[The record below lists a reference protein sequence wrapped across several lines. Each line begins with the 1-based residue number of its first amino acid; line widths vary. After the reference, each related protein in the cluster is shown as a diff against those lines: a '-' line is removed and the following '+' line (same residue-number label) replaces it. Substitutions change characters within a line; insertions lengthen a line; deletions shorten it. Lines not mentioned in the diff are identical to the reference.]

1 MKNKLELIETITHL
15 LSEHAEHPLVMEH
28 QESLNKM
35 MFLLNFNEFLNVEV
49 HPSTLQK
56 IQEIYDEVHSEK
68 IEDGKEFVIWESEM
82 ELVSTIFNKIVQD
95 LEKFNGVE
103 TINLKE
109 LECGCV
115 KLSIIGNLS
124 DKLKID
130 LKTLL
135 EELIETR
142 YPTELKQVLVDFI
155 VTEDDKAV
163 TGTLPLAIKA
173 IDVDSEI
180 VTDNSE
186 TVTDEIVSPCGQ
198 EVETEIDSEVLIS
211 DAEKDFAQLLETSGL
226 DALIKEEDDG
236 VVIIYKTFGE
246 KLFMTQFETLVNI
259 NLSEMEYDL
268 ATSFSA
274 ILEKEVEIDSLYIVG
289 FSDSAAVFVTD
300 GVGNPILLGVYD
312 SDKIGYF
319 ED

>member
-1 MKNKLELIETITHL
+1 LKNKLELIETITHL

-68 IEDGKEFVIWESEM
+68 NEDGKEFVIWESEM

-103 TINLKE
+103 TINLEE

-124 DKLKID
+124 DKLKTD

-142 YPTELKQVLVDFI
+142 YPTELKQALVDFI
-155 VTEDDKAV
+155 VTENDKAV
-163 TGTLPLAIKA
+163 TATLPLAIKA
-173 IDVDSEI
+173 IEVDSKI
-180 VTDNSE
+180 
-186 TVTDEIVSPCGQ
+186 VTDEIISPCGQ

-211 DAEKDFAQLLETSGL
+211 DAEKDFAQLLETNGL

-236 VVIIYKTFGE
+236 IVIIYKTFGE

-274 ILEKEVEIDSLYIVG
+274 ILEKEVESDSLYIVG
-289 FSDSAAVFVTD
+289 FSDSSAVFVTD

-312 SDKIGYF
+312 SDKVGYF
-319 ED
+319 EG

>member
-68 IEDGKEFVIWESEM
+68 NEDGKEFVIWESEM

-103 TINLKE
+103 TINLEE

-124 DKLKID
+124 DKLKTD

-142 YPTELKQVLVDFI
+142 YPTELKQALVDFI
-155 VTEDDKAV
+155 VTENDKAV
-163 TGTLPLAIKA
+163 TATLPLAIKA
-173 IDVDSEI
+173 IEVDSKI
-180 VTDNSE
+180 
-186 TVTDEIVSPCGQ
+186 VTDEIISPCGQ

-211 DAEKDFAQLLETSGL
+211 DAEKDFAQLLETNGL

-236 VVIIYKTFGE
+236 IVIIYKTFGE

-274 ILEKEVEIDSLYIVG
+274 ILEKEVESDSLYIVG
-289 FSDSAAVFVTD
+289 FSDSSAVFVTD

-312 SDKIGYF
+312 SDKVGYF
-319 ED
+319 EG

>member
-68 IEDGKEFVIWESEM
+68 NEDGKEFVIWESEM

-103 TINLKE
+103 TINLEE

-124 DKLKID
+124 DKLKTD

-142 YPTELKQVLVDFI
+142 YPTELKQALVDFI
-155 VTEDDKAV
+155 VTENDKAV
-163 TGTLPLAIKA
+163 TATLPLAIKA
-173 IDVDSEI
+173 IEVDSKI
-180 VTDNSE
+180 
-186 TVTDEIVSPCGQ
+186 VTDEIISPCGQ

-211 DAEKDFAQLLETSGL
+211 DAEKDFAQLLETNGL

-236 VVIIYKTFGE
+236 IVIIYKTFGE

-259 NLSEMEYDL
+259 NLSEIEYDL

-274 ILEKEVEIDSLYIVG
+274 ILEKEVESDSLYIVG
-289 FSDSAAVFVTD
+289 FSDSSAVFVTD

-312 SDKIGYF
+312 SDKVGYF
-319 ED
+319 EG

>member
-28 QESLNKM
+28 QKSLNKM

-68 IEDGKEFVIWESEM
+68 NEDGKEFVIWESEM

-103 TINLKE
+103 TINLEE

-124 DKLKID
+124 DKLKTD

-142 YPTELKQVLVDFI
+142 YPTELKQALVDFI
-155 VTEDDKAV
+155 VTENDKAV
-163 TGTLPLAIKA
+163 TATLPLAIKA
-173 IDVDSEI
+173 IEVDSKI
-180 VTDNSE
+180 
-186 TVTDEIVSPCGQ
+186 VTDEIISPCGQ

-211 DAEKDFAQLLETSGL
+211 DAEKDFAQLLETNGL
-226 DALIKEEDDG
+226 DALIKEKDDG
-236 VVIIYKTFGE
+236 IVIIYKTFGE

-274 ILEKEVEIDSLYIVG
+274 ILEKEVESDSLYIVG
-289 FSDSAAVFVTD
+289 FSDSSAVFVTD

-312 SDKIGYF
+312 SDKVGYF
-319 ED
+319 EG

>member
-1 MKNKLELIETITHL
+1 MKNKLELIETIKHL

-56 IQEIYDEVHSEK
+56 IQEIYNEVHSE
-68 IEDGKEFVIWESEM
+68 
-82 ELVSTIFNKIVQD
+82 EL
-95 LEKFNGVE
+95 
-103 TINLKE
+103 
-109 LECGCV
+109 
-115 KLSIIGNLS
+115 
-124 DKLKID
+124 
-130 LKTLL
+130 
-135 EELIETR
+135 
-142 YPTELKQVLVDFI
+142 
-155 VTEDDKAV
+155 EDDKAV
-163 TGTLPLAIKA
+163 TARLPLAIKA
-173 IDVDSEI
+173 IKVDSEI

-226 DALIKEEDDG
+226 DALIKGEDDG

-274 ILEKEVEIDSLYIVG
+274 ILEKEVEIDSLYIIS

-312 SDKIGYF
+312 SDKVGYF
-319 ED
+319 EG

>member
-1 MKNKLELIETITHL
+1 MKNKLELIETIKHL

-56 IQEIYDEVHSEK
+56 IQEIYNEVHSEEL
-68 IEDGKEFVIWESEM
+68 EDAKELVIWESEM

-95 LEKFNGVE
+95 LEK
-103 TINLKE
+103 

-124 DKLKID
+124 DKLKTD
-130 LKTLL
+130 LKTLI

-142 YPTELKQVLVDFI
+142 YPTELKQALVDFI

-163 TGTLPLAIKA
+163 TARLPLAIKA
-173 IDVDSEI
+173 IKVDSEI

-226 DALIKEEDDG
+226 DALIKGEDDG

-274 ILEKEVEIDSLYIVG
+274 ILEKEVESDSLYIVG

-312 SDKIGYF
+312 SDKVGYF

>member
-1 MKNKLELIETITHL
+1 MKNKLELIETIKHL

-56 IQEIYDEVHSEK
+56 IQEIYDEVHSEEL
-68 IEDGKEFVIWESEM
+68 EDAKELVIWESEM

-103 TINLKE
+103 TINLEE
-109 LECGCV
+109 LECSCV

-124 DKLKID
+124 DKLKTD
-130 LKTLL
+130 LKTLI

-142 YPTELKQVLVDFI
+142 YPTELKQALVDFI

-163 TGTLPLAIKA
+163 TATLPLAIKA
-173 IDVDSEI
+173 IEVDSKI
-180 VTDNSE
+180 
-186 TVTDEIVSPCGQ
+186 VTDEIISPCGQ

-211 DAEKDFAQLLETSGL
+211 DAEKDFAQLLETNGL

-236 VVIIYKTFGE
+236 IVIIYKTFGE

-274 ILEKEVEIDSLYIVG
+274 ILEKEVEIDSLYIIS

-312 SDKIGYF
+312 SDKVGYF

>member
-1 MKNKLELIETITHL
+1 LKNKLELIETITHL

-28 QESLNKM
+28 QKSLNKM

-68 IEDGKEFVIWESEM
+68 NEDGKEFVIWESEM

-103 TINLKE
+103 TINLEE

-124 DKLKID
+124 DKLKTD

-142 YPTELKQVLVDFI
+142 YPTELKQALVDFI
-155 VTEDDKAV
+155 VTENDKAV
-163 TGTLPLAIKA
+163 TATLPLAIKA
-173 IDVDSEI
+173 IEVDSKI
-180 VTDNSE
+180 
-186 TVTDEIVSPCGQ
+186 VTDEIISPCGQ

-211 DAEKDFAQLLETSGL
+211 DAEKDFAQLLETNGL
-226 DALIKEEDDG
+226 DALIKEKDDG
-236 VVIIYKTFGE
+236 IVIIYKTFGE

-274 ILEKEVEIDSLYIVG
+274 ILEKEVESDSLYIVG
-289 FSDSAAVFVTD
+289 FSDSSAVFVTD

-312 SDKIGYF
+312 SDKVGYF
-319 ED
+319 EG

>member
-1 MKNKLELIETITHL
+1 MKNKLELIETIKHL
-15 LSEHAEHPLVMEH
+15 LSEHAEHRLVMEH

-103 TINLKE
+103 TINLEE
-109 LECGCV
+109 LECGF

-124 DKLKID
+124 DKLKTD

-142 YPTELKQVLVDFI
+142 YPTELKQALVDFI
-155 VTEDDKAV
+155 VTGDDKAV
-163 TGTLPLAIKA
+163 TATLPLAIKA
-173 IDVDSEI
+173 IEVDSKI
-180 VTDNSE
+180 
-186 TVTDEIVSPCGQ
+186 VTDEIISPCGQ

-211 DAEKDFAQLLETSGL
+211 DAEKDFAQLLETNGL

-236 VVIIYKTFGE
+236 IVIIYKTFGE

-274 ILEKEVEIDSLYIVG
+274 ILEKEVESDSLYIVG
-289 FSDSAAVFVTD
+289 FSDSSAVFVTD

-312 SDKIGYF
+312 SDKVGYF

>member
-1 MKNKLELIETITHL
+1 MENKLEIIETITHL

-28 QESLNKM
+28 QESLNKI
-35 MFLLNFNEFLNVEV
+35 MFLLNFNELFNVEI

-56 IQEIYDEVHSEK
+56 IQEIYDEVHSEEL
-68 IEDGKEFVIWESEM
+68 EDAKELVVWESKM
-82 ELVSTIFNKIVQD
+82 ELVSTIFNAITQD
-95 LEKFNGVE
+95 FERFNGIERIEVE
-103 TINLKE
+103 E
-109 LECGCV
+109 FDCGCV
-115 KLSIIGNLS
+115 KLSVIGDLS
-124 DKLKID
+124 GKLKEE
-130 LKTLL
+130 LNTLF

-142 YPTELKQVLVDFI
+142 YPTELKKRLTDFI
-155 VTEDDKAV
+155 VIENDKTITA
-163 TGTLPLAIKA
+163 TLPLSIK
-173 IDVDSEI
+173 VVE
-180 VTDNSE
+180 DNSE
-186 TVTDEIVSPCGQ
+186 INKEETIVTQCDEA
-198 EVETEIDSEVLIS
+198 VETEIDSEVLIS

-226 DALIKEEDDG
+226 DALIKGEDDG

-274 ILEKEVEIDSLYIVG
+274 ILEKEVESDSLYIVG
-289 FSDSAAVFVTD
+289 FSDSSAVFVTD

-312 SDKIGYF
+312 SDKVGYF

>member
-1 MKNKLELIETITHL
+1 LKNKLELIETIKHL

-68 IEDGKEFVIWESEM
+68 NEDGKEFVIWESEM
-82 ELVSTIFNKIVQD
+82 ELVSTIFNTITQD
-95 LEKFNGVE
+95 LERFNGIERIEVE
-103 TINLKE
+103 E

-115 KLSIIGNLS
+115 KLSMIGDLS
-124 DKLKID
+124 GKLKEE
-130 LKTLL
+130 LNTLF

-142 YPTELKQVLVDFI
+142 YPTELKNRLTDFI
-155 VTEDDKAV
+155 VIENDKTIQAP
-163 TGTLPLAIKA
+163 LPLAIKVVK
-173 IDVDSEI
+173 DHSEI
-180 VTDNSE
+180 DKEESIVTQC
-186 TVTDEIVSPCGQ
+186 DEA
-198 EVETEIDSEVLIS
+198 VETEIDSEVLIS

-226 DALIKEEDDG
+226 DALVKGEDDG

-274 ILEKEVEIDSLYIVG
+274 ILEKEVESDSLYIVG
-289 FSDSAAVFVTD
+289 FSDSSAVFVTD

-312 SDKIGYF
+312 SDKVGYF

>member
-1 MKNKLELIETITHL
+1 MENKLELIETITHL
-15 LSEHAEHPLVMEH
+15 LSEHAEHPLVLKH

-35 MFLLNFNEFLNVEV
+35 MFLLNFNELFNVEI

-56 IQEIYDEVHSEK
+56 IQEIYDEVHSEEL
-68 IEDGKEFVIWESEM
+68 EDAKELVIWESKM
-82 ELVSTIFNKIVQD
+82 ELVSTIFNTITQD
-95 LEKFNGVE
+95 LERFNGIERIEVE
-103 TINLKE
+103 E

-115 KLSIIGNLS
+115 KLSMIGDLS
-124 DKLKID
+124 GKLKEE
-130 LKTLL
+130 LNTLF

-142 YPTELKQVLVDFI
+142 YPTELKKRLTDFI
-155 VTEDDKAV
+155 VIENDKTIQA
-163 TGTLPLAIKA
+163 TLPLSIK
-173 IDVDSEI
+173 VVE
-180 VTDNSE
+180 DNSE
-186 TVTDEIVSPCGQ
+186 IDKEETMVTQCDEA
-198 EVETEIDSEVLIS
+198 VETEIDSEVLIS

-226 DALIKEEDDG
+226 DALIKGEDDG
-236 VVIIYKTFGE
+236 IVIIYKTFGE

-274 ILEKEVEIDSLYIVG
+274 ILEKEVESDSLYIVG

-312 SDKIGYF
+312 SDKVGYF

>member
-1 MKNKLELIETITHL
+1 MKNKLELIETIKHL

-68 IEDGKEFVIWESEM
+68 NEDGKEFVIWESEM
-82 ELVSTIFNKIVQD
+82 ELVSTIFNTITQD
-95 LEKFNGVE
+95 LERFNGIERIEVE
-103 TINLKE
+103 E

-115 KLSIIGNLS
+115 KLSMIGDLS
-124 DKLKID
+124 GKLKEE
-130 LKTLL
+130 LNTLF

-142 YPTELKQVLVDFI
+142 YPTELKNRLTDFI
-155 VTEDDKAV
+155 VIENDKTIQAP
-163 TGTLPLAIKA
+163 LPLAIKVVK
-173 IDVDSEI
+173 DHSEI
-180 VTDNSE
+180 DKEESIVTQC
-186 TVTDEIVSPCGQ
+186 DEA
-198 EVETEIDSEVLIS
+198 VETEIDSEVLIS

-226 DALIKEEDDG
+226 DALVKGEDDG

-274 ILEKEVEIDSLYIVG
+274 ILEKEVESDSLYIVG
-289 FSDSAAVFVTD
+289 FSDSSAVFVTD

-312 SDKIGYF
+312 SDKVGYF